1 MDRKFVLQ
9 FGGGRV
15 CSSWQES
22 REKEKELVNSFE
34 GIKNVQFWVNFEK
47 LHWLL
52 EVGAG
57 VMKGVLTG
65 HTDKGVI

>member
-9 FGGGRV
+9 FVGSRV

-22 REKEKELVNSFE
+22 REKEKELVNSLE

-47 LHWLL
+47 LH
-52 EVGAG
+52 
-57 VMKGVLTG
+57 
-65 HTDKGVI
+65 